1 MPPLVITHLE
11 IAAAPQF
18 VSCIFRNASDHRS
31 SVLKVST
38 PLQIAPARRIGG
50 RRSEVA
56 PGIPVSMNV
65 QFRSPAPGLAKEYY
79 VDDRNLTVG
88 NVRSDLARLVIA

>member
-50 RRSEVA
+50 RRSRPASPVERPVPVA
-56 PGIPVSMNV
+56 
-65 QFRSPAPGLAKEYY
+65 RPGLANEYY

>member
-50 RRSEVA
+50 RRSRPA
-56 PGIPVSMNV
+56 SPYV